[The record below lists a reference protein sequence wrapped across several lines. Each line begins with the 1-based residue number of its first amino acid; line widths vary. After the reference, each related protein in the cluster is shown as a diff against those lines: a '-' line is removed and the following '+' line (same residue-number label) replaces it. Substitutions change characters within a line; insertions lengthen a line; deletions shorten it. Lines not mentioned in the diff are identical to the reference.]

1 MRAKGDAH
9 ARRKRLVVVRP
20 GQSLQAVA
28 NAAGVG
34 ATLCL
39 RAGVYRLSSAVVPRS
54 GQSFVGDAGA
64 VVSGAVV
71 LSGFS
76 QSGSAWVVSGLS
88 GFNSARPGFCRQGVE
103 ACQYANDVF
112 FDDRPLQRVLSL
124 SALSSGRVYVD
135 EGAGRVYVADNPS
148 GHRVELA
155 LARQAFTGGAD
166 GVRIEGLVIEK
177 FANEGQVAALDS
189 RYNWSVVRDEVRLN
203 HGTGVG
209 NAAVLRD
216 SFIHDNGEMG
226 FSMGWVTATPGN
238 PFLVENNEISANNY
252 AGYEP
257 NWEAGCCKFGR
268 IDGVVVRGN
277 YIHDNLGKGL
287 WTDGDNFNVVYE
299 NNRIINNQYNGIN
312 HELSFN
318 AIIRN
323 NVIEGNGF
331 GVRATTP
338 LEGAGIILSNSCCT
352 EISGNT
358 IRNNRDGIG
367 LVQSN
372 RPPGPFGPY
381 ITHDNQI
388 HGNLISMRR
397 GGATGMVTYASE
409 LRPTPS
415 APPATFSRNR
425 YLLRCHAKPFVWTLP
440 NRDHA
445 VLLGPAGW
453 KAAGNDVAGRF
464 TADC

>member
-1 MRAKGDAH
+1 MRAHRDAH
-9 ARRKRLVVVRP
+9 AGRKRLIVVRP

-28 NAAGVG
+28 DAAGVG

-76 QSGSAWVVSGLS
+76 QSGSVWVVSGLS

-112 FDDRPLQRVLSL
+112 FDDRPLRRVLSL

-177 FANEGQVAALDS
+177 FANEGQLAAVDS

-226 FSMGWVTATPGN
+226 FAMGWVTATPGN

-252 AGYEP
+252 AGYDP

-331 GVRATTP
+331 GVLATTP

-358 IRNNRDGIG
+358 VRNNRDGIG

-372 RPPGPFGPY
+372 RPSGPFGPY

-388 HGNLISMRR
+388 HGNLIAMRR
-397 GGATGMVTYASE
+397 GGATGVVTYAAKPS
-409 LRPTPS
+409 PPAS
-415 APPATFSRNR
+415 APAATFSRNR
-425 YLLRCHAKPFVWTLP
+425 YVLRCHAKPFVWAFP
-440 NRDHA
+440 SRDHS
-445 VLLGPAGW
+445 VFLGPAGW

-464 TADC
+464 TAAC